1 MHEDLRALS
10 SVTERERPDA
20 EKTIRAARLQR
31 ERGSAPRKEWLM
43 SSVSILKRRPCLAT
57 GLAAVTIALVL
68 LAVPFSYERVAGEQV
83 NLAIVGELE
92 PARLGVIAGEFK
104 SALGAEPVAAQV
116 QNGATVLSATMPVQK
131 GAASAKL
138 ADAFAKELSTK
149 GYAATAWSRVVK
161 EKVSGNVYAY
171 AADRMITIEAAG
183 KTAPQLEQEIRDRL
197 AAAGVP
203 DAKVSVTDEANG
215 ARKVEVD
222 VERKRDASSPADDLP
237 MPTLQLT
244 KNGVI
249 MSGTGTQVRV
259 EKLRNAEGVTMKVV
273 AGDGTRT
280 ATATIKNPDSLGD
293 AGLAAEI
300 ERQLSAQGI
309 QVHITVENGQV
320 KVEKQ

>member
-1 MHEDLRALS
+1 
-10 SVTERERPDA
+10 
-20 EKTIRAARLQR
+20 
-31 ERGSAPRKEWLM
+31 M
-43 SSVSILKRRPCLAT
+43 SSVSILKRRPWLAT

-68 LAVPFSYERVAGEQV
+68 LAVPISYERTTGQEV
-83 NLAIVGELE
+83 NLALHGTLA
-92 PARLGVIAGEFK
+92 PAGLAAIAGEFK
-104 SALGAEPVAAQV
+104 SALGADHVTARVE
-116 QNGATVLSATMPVQK
+116 NGTTILSAMMPARK
-131 GAASAKL
+131 GAASSVL
-138 ADAFAKELSTK
+138 AQAFAKELSSK

-171 AADRMITIEAAG
+171 AADRMITIESAG

-249 MSGTGTQVRV
+249 LSGTGTQVRV